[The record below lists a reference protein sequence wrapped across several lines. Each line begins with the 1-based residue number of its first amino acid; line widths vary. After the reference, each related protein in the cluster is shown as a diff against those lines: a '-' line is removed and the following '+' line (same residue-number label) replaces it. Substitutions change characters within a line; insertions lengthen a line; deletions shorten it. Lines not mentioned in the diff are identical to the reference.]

1 MRKIINYPELLEDYL
16 NGEKISY
23 IGVKHD
29 IHPANVHVIVRRF
42 GGKVRPRSRP
52 RREKWLKLP
61 VVLPA
66 AAD

>member
-29 IHPANVHVIVRRF
+29 IHPANARHRPPFRRK
-42 GGKVRPRSRP
+42 GK
-52 RREKWLKLP
+52 
-61 VVLPA
+61 A
-66 AAD
+66 T